1 MNTIKAGTKIRN
13 VRLKNLHGTFGCLVR
28 SRDDPN
34 SLFVLSAAHVV
45 ALNGYAEPGDVIQ
58 AESPAGT
65 DNWIEIGKFERAY
78 RWYDAEGV
86 QQLCDAALTRVTD
99 QGLLSPE
106 IEDIGAIGPIT
117 TELYEGMRLKFR
129 GAGTGGVA
137 YAKLLTFGAG
147 TKALYRDF
155 HTGDLFELEYADQ
168 ILYVKENTT
177 VPDSPT
183 KPMDS
188 GALVLTEA
196 NQPIGMHF
204 ARTPDDYPVSAAV
217 CTPLCTILNALDVEL
232 VTTSTSQ
239 PQNVAPAPA
248 TSQLPSLSPDAIG
261 ERAYDAFGILIRSQ
275 MEPHTVYG
283 GVQWYLGGEG
293 LIVDNKL
300 DRSPGKL
307 VTVPRVW
314 EKYSQLIIKAAREY
328 HVPVEL
334 IIATICTE
342 SSGNPDAERIEPKW
356 RSDEETPNQISAG
369 LMQTLIST
377 ARSVL
382 PDVPID
388 RQALHTPELSIR
400 AGTAY
405 IKRQRQLTGFDP
417 PLVACAYNA
426 GNIYVNEGINNRWRI
441 RQFPIGSG
449 RHADRFVQWF
459 NDSFAHLA
467 ANLQQLPSDPI
478 SLVQLMRG

>member
-1 MNTIKAGTKIRN
+1 MDMIKAGTKIRN
-13 VRLKNLHGTFGCLVR
+13 VRVQNLHGTFGCLVR
-28 SRDDPN
+28 SRDDPS

-78 RWYDAEGV
+78 RWYDADGV
-86 QQLCDAALTRVTD
+86 QQLCDAALTRVTAPA
-99 QGLLSPE
+99 LLSPE
-106 IEDIGAIGPIT
+106 IEGVGAIGSIT

-137 YAKLLTFGAG
+137 YAKLLTFGVG

-155 HTGDLFELEYADQ
+155 HTGGLFELEYADQ
-168 ILYVKENTT
+168 ILYVKENND

-204 ARTPDDYPVSAAV
+204 ARTPDDYAVSASV
-217 CTPLCTILNALDVEL
+217 CTPLHTILNALDVEL
-232 VTTSTSQ
+232 VTTTYQ
-239 PQNVAPAPA
+239 PQNLASAPGSYQPPA
-248 TSQLPSLSPDAIG
+248 LSPDAIG
-261 ERAYDAFGILIRSQ
+261 KCAYDAFGILLRSQ

-283 GVQWYLGGEG
+283 GAQWYLGREG

-300 DRSPGKL
+300 DHSPGKL

-314 EKYSQLIIKAAREY
+314 SKYAPYIMQAARDY
-328 HVPVEL
+328 QVPVEL

-342 SSGNPDAERIEPKW
+342 SGGDPEAERIEPKW
-356 RSDEETPNQISAG
+356 RSDEETPNQVSAG

-426 GNIYVNEGINNRWRI
+426 GSIYVNDGINNRWRM

-459 NDSFAHLA
+459 NDCFTYLG
-467 ANLQQLPSDPI
+467 ANLQQLPSEPI

>member
-1 MNTIKAGTKIRN
+1 MDIIKAGSKIRN
-13 VRLKNLHGTFGCLVR
+13 VRVKDLHGTFGCLVR

-34 SLFVLSAAHVV
+34 TLFVLSAAHVV

-65 DNWIEIGKFERAY
+65 DNWIDIGKFERAY

-86 QQLCDAALTRVTD
+86 QQLCDAALTRVTAPD
-99 QGLLSPE
+99 LVSPE
-106 IEDIGAIGPIT
+106 IDGVGTMGPIS

-129 GAGTGGVA
+129 GAGTGAVA

-147 TKALYRDF
+147 TKASYRDF
-155 HTGDLFELEYADQ
+155 HTGSLFELEYADQ

-177 VPDSPT
+177 IPDSPT

-204 ARTPDDYPVSAAV
+204 ARTPEDYPVSAAV
-217 CTPLCTILNALDVEL
+217 CTPLYTILNALDVEL
-232 VTTSTSQ
+232 VTTTHQ
-239 PQNVAPAPA
+239 HTNAAPSPA
-248 TSQLPSLSPDAIG
+248 SHQLPALSLDAIG
-261 ERAYDAFGILIRSQ
+261 ERAYDAFGILLRSQ
-275 MEPHTVYG
+275 MEPHTMYG
-283 GVQWYLGGEG
+283 GAQWYLGRDG

-314 EKYSQLIIKAAREY
+314 DKYAAYIIQAAREY
-328 HVPVEL
+328 QVPIEL

-342 SSGNPDAERIEPKW
+342 SGGNPDAERIEPKW
-356 RSDEETPNQISAG
+356 RSDEETPNQVSVG
-369 LMQTLIST
+369 LTQTLIST

-382 PDVPID
+382 PDIPID
-388 RQALHTPELSIR
+388 RQALHAPELSIR

-405 IKRQRQLTGFDP
+405 IKRQQQLTRFDP

-426 GNIYVNEGINNRWRI
+426 GSIYINDGTTNRWRM

-449 RHADRFVQWF
+449 KHADRFVQWF
-459 NDSFAHLA
+459 NDCFTYLA
-467 ANLQQLPSDPI
+467 ANQQQLPSEPI
-478 SLVQLMRG
+478 SLVQVMRG